1 MELKFKVP
9 EISCEHCKNTI
20 ETILNNENNINS
32 AFVDIE
38 KKEVLINSDTEV
50 SINAIGTLL
59 DDHGYTVVE

>member
-50 SINAIGTLL
+50 SISGIGTLL
-59 DDHGYTVVE
+59 DDHGYTVVK

>member
-20 ETILNNENNINS
+20 ETILNNENNIIS

-50 SINAIGTLL
+50 SISAIRALL
-59 DDHGYTVVE
+59 DGHGYTVVE

>member
-20 ETILNNENNINS
+20 ETILNNENNIIS

-50 SINAIGTLL
+50 SISAIGTLL
-59 DDHGYTVVE
+59 DDHGYTVVV

>member
-20 ETILNNENNINS
+20 ETILNNENNIIS

-38 KKEVLINSDTEV
+38 KKEVLINTDTGQIQIRDEYRY
-50 SINAIGTLL
+50 GTN
-59 DDHGYTVVE
+59 TET

>member
-20 ETILNNENNINS
+20 ETILNNENNIAS

-50 SINAIGTLL
+50 SISALGALL
-59 DDHGYTVVE
+59 DGHGYTVVE

>member
-50 SINAIGTLL
+50 SISAIGALL
-59 DDHGYTVVE
+59 DGHGYTVVE

>member
-20 ETILNNENNINS
+20 ETVLNNENNITS

-38 KKEVLINSDTEV
+38 KKEVIINSDTEV
-50 SINAIGTLL
+50 SISGIGALL

>member
-50 SINAIGTLL
+50 SISALGALL
-59 DDHGYTVVE
+59 DGHGYTVVE

>member
-20 ETILNNENNINS
+20 ETILNNENNIIS

-50 SINAIGTLL
+50 SISAIGTLL
-59 DDHGYTVVE
+59 DDHGYTIVE

>member
-50 SINAIGTLL
+50 SISAIGTLL
-59 DDHGYTVVE
+59 DDHGYTVVK

>member
-20 ETILNNENNINS
+20 ETILNNENNIAS

-50 SINAIGTLL
+50 SISALGALL

>member
-20 ETILNNENNINS
+20 ETILNNENNIIS

-50 SINAIGTLL
+50 SISGIGTLL
-59 DDHGYTVVE
+59 DDHGYTVVK